1 LLKRANTEFKA
12 YLRFGVD
19 RKTHGTKGNFLQ
31 KFLDKHKR
39 TKYNRGIKVMK
50 NIKQALLIMVILI
63 LLTVT
68 GCLFVKYIEERI
80 NMHNETEV
88 EEPVKTKT
96 EDLVIEVPK
105 QNSTGT
111 VTIVTYD
118 KQTGEEITTEVHG
131 TIKVLSNGYDG
142 EQKYLVYTITE

>member
-1 LLKRANTEFKA
+1 M
-12 YLRFGVD
+12 D
-19 RKTHGTKGNFLQ
+19 RETYGTKGNFLQ

-39 TKYNRGIKVMK
+39 TKYNRGIKAMK
-50 NIKQALLIMVILI
+50 KNTVKQAIVIFI
-63 LLTVT
+63 TMMIFTVIQYVVT
-68 GCLFVKYIEERI
+68 TER
-80 NMHNETEV
+80 NKDNNKETKEV
-88 EEPVKTKT
+88 EPVKTEP

-142 EQKYLVYTITE
+142 EQKYLVYTIIE

>member
-1 LLKRANTEFKA
+1 MMFLIVVQYVVATERNK
-12 YLRFGVD
+12 D
-19 RKTHGTKGNFLQ
+19 DNKETK
-31 KFLDKHKR
+31 
-39 TKYNRGIKVMK
+39 
-50 NIKQALLIMVILI
+50 
-63 LLTVT
+63 
-68 GCLFVKYIEERI
+68 
-80 NMHNETEV
+80 EV
-88 EEPVKTKT
+88 EQVKTKT
-96 EDLVIEVPK
+96 EDLVIDIPK

>member
-1 LLKRANTEFKA
+1 M
-12 YLRFGVD
+12 D

-39 TKYNRGIKVMK
+39 TKYNRGIKAMK
-50 NIKQALLIMVILI
+50 KNTVKQAIVIFI
-63 LLTVT
+63 TMMIFTVIQYVVT
-68 GCLFVKYIEERI
+68 TER
-80 NMHNETEV
+80 NKDNNKETKEV
-88 EEPVKTKT
+88 EQVKTEP

-142 EQKYLVYTITE
+142 EQKYLVYTIIE

>member
-1 LLKRANTEFKA
+1 
-12 YLRFGVD
+12 
-19 RKTHGTKGNFLQ
+19 
-31 KFLDKHKR
+31 
-39 TKYNRGIKVMK
+39 MK
-50 NIKQALLIMVILI
+50 NIKQALLII

-68 GCLFVKYIEERI
+68 GCLFGKYVIEQI
-80 NMHNETEV
+80 NIHNE

-96 EDLVIEVPK
+96 ENLVIDIPE

-142 EQKYLVYTITE
+142 EQKYFVYTITE

>member
-1 LLKRANTEFKA
+1 
-12 YLRFGVD
+12 
-19 RKTHGTKGNFLQ
+19 
-31 KFLDKHKR
+31 
-39 TKYNRGIKVMK
+39 MK

>member
-1 LLKRANTEFKA
+1 MDKE
-12 YLRFGVD
+12 
-19 RKTHGTKGNFLQ
+19 THGTKGNFLQ

-39 TKYNRGIKVMK
+39 TKYNRGIKTMK
-50 NIKQALLIMVILI
+50 NIKQALLIMVTLI

-68 GCLFVKYIEERI
+68 GCLFGKYVIGQI
-80 NMHNETEV
+80 NIHNET

-96 EDLVIEVPK
+96 ENLVIDTPK

-111 VTIVTYD
+111 VTIVTYG
-118 KQTGEEITTEVHG
+118 KRTGEEITTEVHG

>member
-1 LLKRANTEFKA
+1 
-12 YLRFGVD
+12 
-19 RKTHGTKGNFLQ
+19 
-31 KFLDKHKR
+31 
-39 TKYNRGIKVMK
+39 MK
-50 NIKQALLIMVILI
+50 NIKQALLMMVILI
-63 LLTVT
+63 SLTVT
-68 GCLFVKYIEERI
+68 GCLFGKYVIEQI
-80 NMHNETEV
+80 NIHDKTEV
-88 EEPVKTKT
+88 EKVESVKTEP

-142 EQKYLVYTITE
+142 EQKYIVYTITE